1 MNDQVKFVFSDDFL
15 TYHFN
20 PEHPFNQKRVMLTK
34 ELLETV
40 GLLQAEDIIAPRKAT
55 DEELALFHHYEYIDA
70 VKRAGKD
77 KLTKEQGMVF
87 GLGTEDTPMFSE
99 MHEASSYLVG
109 GTLAAVDAVLSG
121 EASHALNLG
130 GGLHH
135 GFERQASGFCIY
147 NDGAVAIK
155 YIREKYD
162 LKVLYVDTDAHHGDG
177 VQWAFYDDPN
187 VCTFSIHET
196 GRYLF
201 PGTGDVRERGIKEGH
216 GYSFNLPI
224 DAYTQDDSFLELY
237 ETAFKEIVDYFKPD
251 VILTQNGADA
261 HTFDPLT
268 HLCASMTIYE
278 RIPLL
283 AHELAHEYC
292 NGKWVATG
300 GGGYDIWRVV
310 PRAWSQI
317 WSVMKQNKVM
327 KGHLPSSWLKKWQQ
341 ESPVPLPTTWH
352 DSEDAFPEI
361 PRKRE
366 IEEKNL
372 KLLEAMLKYTTLNK
386 QNSQS

>member
-1 MNDQVKFVFSDDFL
+1 MNERVKFVFSDDFL
-15 TYHFN
+15 TYRFN
-20 PEHPFNQKRVMLTK
+20 DDHPFNQQRILLTK
-34 ELLETV
+34 ELLEASH
-40 GLLQAEDIIAPRKAT
+40 LLNEKDIIAPRKAT
-55 DEELALFHHYEYIDA
+55 DEELALFHETEYIEA
-70 VKRAGKD
+70 VKKASNGY
-77 KLTKEQGMVF
+77 LTKEQGLVF
-87 GLGTEDTPMFSE
+87 GLGTEDTPMFPN

-109 GTLAAVDAVLSG
+109 GTLTAVDAVLSG
-121 EASHALNLG
+121 EAEHAVNLG

-135 GFERQASGFCIY
+135 GFERQAAGFCIY

-155 YIREKYD
+155 YIRKKYD

-187 VCTFSIHET
+187 VCTLSIHET

-224 DAYTQDDSFLELY
+224 DAYTQDESFLQVY
-237 ETAFKEIVDYFKPD
+237 EIAFKEIVEYFKPD

-268 HLCASMTIYE
+268 HLCGSMAIYE

-283 AHELAHEYC
+283 AHELAHQYC
-292 NGKWVATG
+292 NGKWIATG

-310 PRAWSQI
+310 PRAWAQI
-317 WSVMKQNKVM
+317 WSVMKQQRILEGN
-327 KGHLPSSWLKKWQQ
+327 LPSSWLNKWQT
-341 ESPVPLPTTWH
+341 ESPVPLPSTWH
-352 DSEDAFPEI
+352 DTEEAFPEI
-361 PRKRE
+361 PRKAE
-366 IEEKNL
+366 IEEKNN
-372 KLLEAMLKYTTLNK
+372 KLLKAMLKHAK
-386 QNSQS
+386 ISNSNS

>member
-1 MNDQVKFVFSDDFL
+1 MSKKVKFVFSDDFS
-15 TYHFN
+15 TYRFN
-20 PEHPFNQKRVMLTK
+20 DDHPFNQQRVLLTK
-34 ELLETV
+34 DLLETSN
-40 GLLQAEDIIAPRKAT
+40 LLDEEDINPPRKAT
-55 DEELALFHHYEYIDA
+55 EEELALFHETQYIEA
-70 VKRAGKD
+70 VKKASKGN
-77 KLTKEQGMVF
+77 LTKEEGLVF
-87 GLGTEDTPMFSE
+87 GLGTEDTPMFPN

-109 GTLAAVDAVLSG
+109 GTLTAVDAVLSG
-121 EASHALNLG
+121 QADHALNLG

-135 GFERQASGFCIY
+135 GFERQAAGFCIY

-155 YIREKYD
+155 YIRNKYD
-162 LKVLYVDTDAHHGDG
+162 LKVLYVVTDAHHGDG

-224 DAYTQDDSFLELY
+224 DAYTQDESFLHVY
-237 ETAFKEIVDYFKPD
+237 ETAFKEIVEYFKPD

-268 HLCASMTIYE
+268 HLCGSMSIFE

-283 AHELAHEYC
+283 AHELAHQYC
-292 NGKWVATG
+292 DGKWIATG

-310 PRAWSQI
+310 PRAWAQI
-317 WSVMKQNKVM
+317 WSVMKTERILE
-327 KGHLPSSWLKKWQQ
+327 GDLPSSWLNKWQHV
-341 ESPVPLPTTWH
+341 SPVPLPSTWH
-352 DSEDAFPEI
+352 DGEEAFPQI
-361 PRKRE
+361 PRKSE
-366 IEEKNL
+366 IEEKNY
-372 KLLEAMLKYTTLNK
+372 KLLLAMLKYAK
-386 QNSQS
+386 ISNSNS